1 MKNHSPPSLDNDSWV
16 SWFAQDNLQ
25 TTGWVGLDKC
35 RYSEIDQGFRSE
47 FASCERKLRNVERN
61 VIILSILLIA
71 KAAYFIQS
79 NTFWHL
85 QHAFAC
91 LICYQC
97 KHAVTIVTTTGWHRL
112 TASASNAFQF
122 SSRHKKTR
130 FCHIW
135 TGRRDLSGSISL
147 PAIGWHAQGTNCPI
161 FYSFKEMNNKTFPSY
176 LFRKRKKNY
185 NCDYW
190 TRMWDFFL
198 SIHVCQNEEQS
209 ESLTQ
214 PPVRTDIQDFKV
226 AQTARKRPFP
236 KTSKGED
243 GNRSLVY
250 RCVFF
255 HKQWGVT
262 QQCGG
267 SRTDECLRGGGLHMK
282 CQALCC
288 GSRWTVSGEWG
299 GGEVRGKMSGYQT
312 ERQREEEAEDEKV

>member
-1 MKNHSPPSLDNDSWV
+1 
-16 SWFAQDNLQ
+16 
-25 TTGWVGLDKC
+25 
-35 RYSEIDQGFRSE
+35 
-47 FASCERKLRNVERN
+47 
-61 VIILSILLIA
+61 
-71 KAAYFIQS
+71 
-79 NTFWHL
+79 
-85 QHAFAC
+85 
-91 LICYQC
+91 
-97 KHAVTIVTTTGWHRL
+97 
-112 TASASNAFQF
+112 
-122 SSRHKKTR
+122 
-130 FCHIW
+130 
-135 TGRRDLSGSISL
+135 
-147 PAIGWHAQGTNCPI
+147 
-161 FYSFKEMNNKTFPSY
+161 MNNKTFPSY
-176 LFRKRKKNY
+176 LFRKRKNNY

-190 TRMWDFFL
+190 NRMWDFFF

-282 CQALCC
+282 CQALCR

-299 GGEVRGKMSGYQT
+299 GGGSTRENVWLSDRTT
-312 ERQREEEAEDEKV
+312 ERGGGGGWKSVVLQQQRRQQQYAELE